1 MEEEEEQEHDEE
13 PEAVGG
19 GGFVVWKREGV
30 GSLKEALPEPA

>member
-19 GGFVVWKREGV
+19 RGFVVWKREGV
-30 GSLKEALPEPA
+30 GCLKEALPEPA